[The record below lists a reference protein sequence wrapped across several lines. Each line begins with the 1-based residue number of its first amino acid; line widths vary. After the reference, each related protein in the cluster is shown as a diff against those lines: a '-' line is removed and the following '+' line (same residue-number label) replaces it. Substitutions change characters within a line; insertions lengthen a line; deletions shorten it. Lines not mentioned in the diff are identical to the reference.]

1 MKRGFGTD
9 IERLIALVRTNQQI
23 SYTLPLL
30 QCHNCFGQ
38 VCSVDKDLGAA
49 NVRQNKTEALWLRE
63 KLDDPGRPLLT
74 LLHEQT
80 PNK

>member
-9 IERLIALVRTNQQI
+9 IERLIALVSTQI

-30 QCHNCFGQ
+30 QCHDCFGQ
-38 VCSVDKDLGAA
+38 VGPVDKHLGSAS
-49 NVRQNKTEALWLRE
+49 VWQNKTEAFGLRE
-63 KLDDPGRPLLT
+63 KLDDPGRSLLT